1 MKTISKKVGIIVLV
15 VLMVLSLFAGCQR
28 MSNGSDSNTP
38 ANVTEGDGDSAGS
51 TDEKQ
56 YVVKFAHDYT
66 TNSPYHEAAVE
77 FKRILEEKT
86 NSRMIVEIYPAQQLG
101 SAREM
106 IEGMQ
111 MGTIEMV
118 WTPTAKFAGFDQK
131 LTLLDLPYLFPNEDI
146 MWEALEGE
154 IGQELMKGLD
164 KIGLKGI
171 SFNAEGYKQFTA
183 NKPIRTMEDLKG
195 MKIRT
200 MEAPVIM
207 DMFKL
212 WGANPV
218 PIDFAEVYNS
228 LQQKV
233 VDGQENPIISNHD
246 MKFYEVQKYI
256 TDSEHAYLTYFLS
269 ASNSWFISLP
279 DDLQE
284 AVMESGREM
293 AQIHKE
299 MTNKANEGYMQ
310 NMIDSGIEH
319 YVMPQEARDELR
331 EAAMPLYDQY
341 RDLIGGELIDKT
353 LKFGQDRIN

>member
-1 MKTISKKVGIIVLV
+1 MLSKSKRNIALLLGIIMLFTVLT
-15 VLMVLSLFAGCQR
+15 GCQR
-28 MSNGSDSNTP
+28 GA
-38 ANVTEGDGDSAGS
+38 ANKPVTGGDKGTG
-51 TDEKQ
+51 TDAQK

-86 NSRMIVEIYPAQQLG
+86 NGRMVVEIYPAQQLG

-154 IGQELMKGLD
+154 IGQELINGLE

-183 NKPIRTMEDLKG
+183 NKPIESMADFKG

-207 DMFKL
+207 DMFKS

-228 LQQKV
+228 LQQNV
-233 VDGQENPIISNHD
+233 VEGQENPIISNHD
-246 MKFYEVQKYI
+246 MKFYEVQKWI
-256 TDSEHAYLTYFLS
+256 TDAEHAYLTYFLS
-269 ASNSWFISLP
+269 ASNKWFTSLP
-279 DDLQE
+279 EDLQI
-284 AVMESGREM
+284 AVVESGKEM
-293 AQIHKE
+293 TQIHKE
-299 MTNKANEGYMQ
+299 LTNKANDGYMK
-310 NMIDSGIEH
+310 NMMAAGVQH
-319 YVMPQEARDELR
+319 HVMSEESRAELKEAS
-331 EAAMPLYDQY
+331 MVLYTQY
-341 RDLIGGELIDKT
+341 RDLIGGELIDKA
-353 LKFGQDRIN
+353 LKFGEDRINK

>member
-1 MKTISKKVGIIVLV
+1 MKTISRKRISLILVAIMLFTVL
-15 VLMVLSLFAGCQR
+15 AGCQR
-28 MSNGSDSNTP
+28 MSKPEPSATP
-38 ANVTEGDGDSAGS
+38 SSTPSGNDLGS
-51 TDEKQ
+51 TGENKK

-66 TNSPYHEAAVE
+66 TNSPYHEAALE
-77 FKRILEEKT
+77 FKKILEEKT
-86 NSRMIVEIYPAQQLG
+86 NGRMEVEIYPAQQLG

-154 IGQELMKGLD
+154 IGEELIKGLE

-183 NKPIRTMEDLKG
+183 DKPIKSMADFNG

-207 DMFKL
+207 DMYKL

-246 MKFYEVQKYI
+246 MKFYEVQKWI
-256 TDSEHAYLTYFLS
+256 TDAEHAYLTYFLS
-269 ASNSWFISLP
+269 ASNKWFTSLP
-279 DDLQE
+279 EDLQT
-284 AVMESGREM
+284 AVVESGKEM

-299 MTNKANEGYMQ
+299 MVNNANAGYMKDMLEAGTQ
-310 NMIDSGIEH
+310 HHIMSE
-319 YVMPQEARDELR
+319 EARAELKD
-331 EAAMPLYDQY
+331 AAMPLYDKY
-341 RDLIGGELIDKT
+341 RDLIGGELIDKA
-353 LKFGQDRIN
+353 LKFGQDRINK